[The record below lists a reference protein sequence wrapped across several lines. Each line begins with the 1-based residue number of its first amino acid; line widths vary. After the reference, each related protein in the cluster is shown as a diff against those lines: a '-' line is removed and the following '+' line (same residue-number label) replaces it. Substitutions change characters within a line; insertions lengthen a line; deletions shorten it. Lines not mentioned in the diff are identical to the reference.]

1 MHLRKMKKILS
12 IFGTRPQFIKLQP
25 LSKAI
30 EDFNKDNNCFF
41 KHIVVNTGQHFDKML
56 SDIFIEELE
65 IKEPDYNLG
74 VKEKSHCRQIG
85 RMIIDLERVLDKE
98 RPDIVLVYGDTNS
111 TLSGAITAK
120 KMGLK
125 VAHIEAGLRSF
136 DREMPEEINR
146 IIVDKIS
153 DVLFCPTANALK
165 NLKNEGFFLTENDYR
180 VFNVG
185 DVMLDSFLL
194 FSDKVTERTPVAI
207 KRIIGSNRNFILVT
221 IHRAANTDN
230 SARLKKIM
238 EILSKISRQ
247 KFIVFPIHPRTRK
260 KIKDIN
266 NFNLDKIKII
276 EPVSYFDM
284 LSLEKNV
291 DLIMTDSGGVQKEAY
306 FFNKPCIT
314 LRKETEWL
322 ETLGGSCNNLVDLD
336 CGKILKLLDV
346 KISKKYFKTKQ
357 FGEGKASKKIVD
369 ILADLI

>member
-30 EDFNKDNNCFF
+30 EDFNKDNNCFI

-111 TLSGAITAK
+111 TLSGAIAAK

-125 VAHIEAGLRSF
+125 AAHIEAGLRSF
-136 DREMPEEINR
+136 NREMPEEINR

-165 NLKNEGFFLTENDYR
+165 YLKNEGFFLTENDYR

-194 FSDKVTERTPVAI
+194 FSDKITERTPVAI

-260 KIKDIN
+260 KLKDIDSP
-266 NFNLDKIKII
+266 NLDKIKIVG
-276 EPVSYFDM
+276 PVSYFDM
-284 LSLEKNV
+284 LSLEKKA
-291 DLIMTDSGGVQKEAY
+291 DLIITDSGGVQKEAY
-306 FFNKPCIT
+306 FFNKLCVT

-322 ETLGGSCNNLVDLD
+322 ETLEGNCNNLVDLD

-346 KISKKYFKTKQ
+346 IVSKKYFKTKQ
-357 FGEGKASKKIVD
+357 FGDGKASKKIVD
-369 ILADLI
+369 ILAGLI